1 MRYAGAAA
9 VGDGAAV
16 AVEVRLGA
24 DSVVVGVAVV
34 AVVAVVVDGV
44 AVVGEAAVVAVVVGV
59 SIAPAPPTVGPH
71 ALNSSA
77 PAARAVTRP
86 APALMPFP

>member
-1 MRYAGAAA
+1 MRYADAAA
-9 VGDGAAV
+9 VGDGAVV
-16 AVEVRLGA
+16 AVEVGLGA
-24 DSVVVGVAVV
+24 GSVVVVV
-34 AVVAVVVDGV
+34 VVVVVVDG
-44 AVVGEAAVVAVVVGV
+44 AEVVDEAAVVAVVVGV

-86 APALMPFP
+86 APALMPSP

>member
-1 MRYAGAAA
+1 
-9 VGDGAAV
+9 
-16 AVEVRLGA
+16 
-24 DSVVVGVAVV
+24 
-34 AVVAVVVDGV
+34 VVD
-44 AVVGEAAVVAVVVGV
+44 EAAVVAVVVGV

-86 APALMPFP
+86 APALMPSP

>member
-1 MRYAGAAA
+1 MRYAGAAV

-16 AVEVRLGA
+16 AVEVGLGSVVFVVGGA
-24 DSVVVGVAVV
+24 D
-34 AVVAVVVDGV
+34 VVD
-44 AVVGEAAVVAVVVGV
+44 EAAVVAVVVGV

-71 ALNSSA
+71 ALSSSA

>member
-1 MRYAGAAA
+1 MLPPVMRYAAAAA

-16 AVEVRLGA
+16 AVEVGLGA
-24 DSVVVGVAVV
+24 GSVV
-34 AVVAVVVDGV
+34 VVVDGV
-44 AVVGEAAVVAVVVGV
+44 EVVDEAAVVAVVVGV

>member
-1 MRYAGAAA
+1 MRYADAAA
-9 VGDGAAV
+9 VGDGAVV
-16 AVEVRLGA
+16 AVEVGLGA
-24 DSVVVGVAVV
+24 DSVVVVV
-34 AVVAVVVDGV
+34 VVVDVVDGV
-44 AVVGEAAVVAVVVGV
+44 EVVDEAAVVAVVVGV

-86 APALMPFP
+86 APALMPSP

>member
-1 MRYAGAAA
+1 MRYADAAA
-9 VGDGAAV
+9 VGDGAVV
-16 AVEVRLGA
+16 AVEVGLGA
-24 DSVVVGVAVV
+24 GSVV
-34 AVVAVVVDGV
+34 VVVDGV
-44 AVVGEAAVVAVVVGV
+44 EVVDEAAVVAVVVGV

-86 APALMPFP
+86 APALMPSP